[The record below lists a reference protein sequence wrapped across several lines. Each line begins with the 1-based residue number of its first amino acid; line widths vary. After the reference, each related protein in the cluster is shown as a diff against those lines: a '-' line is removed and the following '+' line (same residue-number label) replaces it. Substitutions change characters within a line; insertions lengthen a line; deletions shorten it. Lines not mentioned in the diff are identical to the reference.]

1 MNLTEVIKKVIKEGV
16 DNLSNVTMPTYLR
29 RRVKVNDISTSINRN
44 KIRSFRIDNVKG
56 SIKNTIQKSIND
68 IIPFDM
74 DEIDNED
81 FNKDYDFFVKELKK
95 YLIEIY
101 TKELTLYFE
110 KRQMDSDAE
119 SNQTDVK
126 YIFSKHSGPY
136 GGEGFSKIFNS
147 FNEMINSYG
156 DWVDVDWDD
165 IKSKLN
171 NIVDYPE
178 PTFTGKYNSR
188 PLRISNA
195 GDEGNDWGYNFS
207 VIKQIPTELS

>member
-81 FNKDYDFFVKELKK
+81 FNKEIKGII
-95 YLIEIY
+95 YLIEY
-101 TKELTLYFE
+101 MNNK
-110 KRQMDSDAE
+110 KQ
-119 SNQTDVK
+119 
-126 YIFSKHSGPY
+126 
-136 GGEGFSKIFNS
+136 
-147 FNEMINSYG
+147 
-156 DWVDVDWDD
+156 
-165 IKSKLN
+165 KL
-171 NIVDYPE
+171 
-178 PTFTGKYNSR
+178 
-188 PLRISNA
+188 
-195 GDEGNDWGYNFS
+195 
-207 VIKQIPTELS
+207 